1 MLNFTHITKLPDNLK
16 VGERVYLQ
24 NTPITELSDKS
35 TINDNIYL
43 IDAKNTD
50 NLKVY
55 GRVDIG

>member
-1 MLNFTHITKLPDNLK
+1 MLEFVNEQLS

-35 TINDNIYL
+35 SINDNIYL

-55 GRVDIG
+55 GRVDIGENI

>member
-1 MLNFTHITKLPDNLK
+1 LLGFVNEQLS

-55 GRVDIG
+55 GRVDIGEKI

>member
-1 MLNFTHITKLPDNLK
+1 MLGFVNEQLS

-55 GRVDIG
+55 GRVDIGEKI